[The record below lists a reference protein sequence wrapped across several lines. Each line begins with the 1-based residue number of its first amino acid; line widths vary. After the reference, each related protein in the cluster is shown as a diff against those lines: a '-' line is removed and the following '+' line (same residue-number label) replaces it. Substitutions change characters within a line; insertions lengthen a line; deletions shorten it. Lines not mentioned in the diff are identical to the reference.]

1 MRVAKMLTEKF
12 IFIFIFFGQAFIKE
26 RFMRSKRTCFC
37 FFKTVICYLLSVPQ
51 KKHFWKL
58 STVTLGVD
66 VIDPSL

>member
-1 MRVAKMLTEKF
+1 MIDFWQKT
-12 IFIFIFFGQAFIKE
+12 IFSQRFPPKISCEATKKIIFQN
-26 RFMRSKRTCFC
+26 
-37 FFKTVICYLLSVPQ
+37 CYLLSVICNAK